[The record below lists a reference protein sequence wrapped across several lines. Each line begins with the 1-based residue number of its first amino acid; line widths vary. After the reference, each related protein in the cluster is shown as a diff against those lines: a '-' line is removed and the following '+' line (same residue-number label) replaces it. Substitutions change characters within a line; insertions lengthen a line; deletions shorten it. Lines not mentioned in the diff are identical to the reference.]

1 MTDETMEKTIHLK
14 PARLL
19 TCLLI
24 IITIAGFSGLS
35 LAREQ
40 QKAEKLQ
47 TTRTEKMATLQSWE
61 NEIFYQIFTR
71 SFYDSDGDSIGDFA
85 GIRQKLDYL
94 KHLGITGIWLTPIF
108 PSRTYHNYF
117 ADSFDSTYDRFGAN
131 SDFFALVKAV
141 HKKKMKIFIDMETQ
155 YVADQHPWYQLS
167 KGNPASP
174 YSQFL
179 RYRDSTNTDPG
190 LWKQATTYDARH
202 IPLLNVNLNNA
213 ALLEEQKRIYSYWM
227 DPNHDVRFDDGV
239 DGFRIDHMMDNLDDK
254 GESIHLDSTFWKPLF
269 AHLRSINPRMFILAE
284 QSDWGYGSDQL
295 SNGDADAAF
304 TIPLLFDLAAWN
316 KAKILNDLNTELSVT
331 PKGKYQFTVIEN
343 HDVNRFAS
351 SIKGNPVKL
360 RIGAVVNMTV
370 KGVPCLYYGQ
380 ELGME
385 GVKGKWGTD
394 GNDIPLRQAFRWHR
408 NIAGKG
414 MALWYANSGPWWDS
428 SGTHDSDGISLEE
441 QIGDS
446 NSLWNFYR
454 KIIAIRQSN
463 PALRNGDI
471 TILPNDNDSVLSYAR
486 SYNAGS
492 RKQTIGVIINLSD
505 TTQRVTID
513 LNSLKLREKAIRL
526 IDMIDHRKLTTID
539 SRNAQSYTLNL
550 AQYEIVMAEL
560 LHK

>member
-1 MTDETMEKTIHLK
+1 MGKTIQLK
-14 PARLL
+14 PAKLL
-19 TCLLI
+19 ICLLI
-24 IITIAGFSGLS
+24 IIMISGYSGILR
-35 LAREQ
+35 AREQ
-40 QKAEKLQ
+40 PKAEKPQ
-47 TTRTEKMATLQSWE
+47 TTSTGKKASPHSWE
-61 NEIFYQIFTR
+61 NEVFYQIFTR

-85 GIRQKLDYL
+85 GIGQKLDYL
-94 KHLGITGIWLTPIF
+94 KRLGITGIWLTPIF

-117 ADSFDSTYDRFGAN
+117 ADRFDSTYDKFGTN

-141 HKKKMKIFIDMETQ
+141 HKKNMKIFIDMETQ
-155 YVADQHPWYQLS
+155 YIADGHPWYRLS

-179 RYRDSTNTDPG
+179 RYRDSSNTDPD
-190 LWKQATTYDARH
+190 LWKQATTYDGQH
-202 IPLLNVNLNNA
+202 IPLLNLNLNNA

-227 DPNHDVRFDDGV
+227 DPNHDRKFEDGV

-269 AHLRSINPRMFILAE
+269 AHLRSINPGVFILAE

-331 PKGKYQFTVIEN
+331 PKGKYQFTIIEN

-351 SIKGNPVKL
+351 AVKGNPFKM

-370 KGVPCLYYGQ
+370 KGIPCLYYGQ

-408 NIAGKG
+408 TIAGKG
-414 MALWYANSGPWWDS
+414 MAVWYAKSGPWWDS
-428 SGTHDSDGISLEE
+428 SDTHDSDAISLEE
-441 QIGDS
+441 QAGDS

-454 KIIAIRQSN
+454 KVIAIRQSN

-471 TILPNDNDSVLSYAR
+471 SILPNDNDSVLSYAR
-486 SYNAGS
+486 IYNTRS
-492 RKQTIGVIINLSD
+492 RKQVIGVIINLSD
-505 TTQRVTID
+505 TTQHVTID
-513 LNSLKLREKAIRL
+513 LSSLKLGGKAMKLR
-526 IDMIDHRKLTTID
+526 DMIDHRKLTTID
-539 SRNAQSYTLNL
+539 LREDQSYTLNL
-550 AQYEIVMAEL
+550 AKNEIVMAEL
-560 LHK
+560 AHK